1 MVIVRLLIAMR
12 DDIFISTTK
21 KNLTILIER
30 KKFCCINFN
39 LQEDEKY
46 RIKPKVKFYFFYF
59 FLLILKSLKQFY
71 HQILFILKL

>member
-12 DDIFISTTK
+12 DDIFISTT

-59 FLLILKSLKQFY
+59 FVNLKEFKAIFT
-71 HQILFILKL
+71 IKFCLF